1 MNTKSTAAPPEEAK
15 VRILV
20 GIPKLEL
27 GKIVA
32 TPGALACLGKHGV
45 DPLHLVLWHQQGQ
58 WGALDR
64 EDVAANQS
72 ALKDGSRIFSS
83 YIIGGEKV
91 WIITEAVDE
100 DGSRNSTAIL
110 LPSEY

>member
-1 MNTKSTAAPPEEAK
+1 MNAKSTPAPPAEAK
-15 VRILV
+15 VCILAGTPRI
-20 GIPKLEL
+20 EL

-32 TPGALACLGKHGV
+32 TPSALALLGNHGV
-45 DPLHLVLWHQQGQ
+45 DPLHIVRWHQQGQ
-58 WGALDR
+58 WGALDK

-83 YIIGGEKV
+83 YILGGEKV
-91 WIITEAVDE
+91 WVITEAVDE
-100 DGSRNSTAIL
+100 DGSRSSTTIL

>member
-1 MNTKSTAAPPEEAK
+1 MDTKSTAASPEDAE
-15 VRILV
+15 VLILT
-20 GIPKLEL
+20 GDPRPEL

-32 TPGALACLGKHGV
+32 TPSALALLGNHGV
-45 DPLHLVLWHQQGQ
+45 DPMHIVRWHQQGQ
-58 WGALDR
+58 WGALDK

-91 WIITEAVDE
+91 WVITEAVDE
-100 DGSRNSTAIL
+100 DDSRNSTAIL